1 MLRRCNVANRF
12 KNIVS
17 LINQQTS
24 NLPVEQMFLN
34 DLKKSI
40 EMDDMK
46 NSRKPS
52 QAYKPSSMNCIR
64 NMYYQVTG
72 TEPDAEHSAYNLVC
86 ICNSGSDTHERIQG
100 YVLGMRANGIDCEY
114 INVADFVEQRN
125 LDYLD
130 IMKKPDFENKVFE
143 TKLFHKKLN
152 MSFLCDGIIRY
163 KDKYYILELKTET
176 NNKWYNRDGVDTS
189 HYNQATAYSI
199 AFGISDVLFVY
210 IDRDMFNMKAFMFT
224 PTNEM
229 KEELIGKITE
239 CDGYV
244 QRMVTPPKPDDVAK
258 KTCNYCNYASRC
270 RRD

>member
-1 MLRRCNVANRF
+1 MANRF

-46 NSRKPS
+46 NTRKPS
-52 QAYKPSSMNCIR
+52 KSYKPSSMNCIR
-64 NMYYQVTG
+64 NMYYQVIG
-72 TEPDAEHSAYNLVC
+72 AEQDVGHSSYSSIC

-100 YVLGMRANGIDCEY
+100 YVLGMESNGIDCEY

-125 LDYLD
+125 LDYLE
-130 IMKKPDFENKVFE
+130 IVKKPNFKKKEFE
-143 TKLFHKKLN
+143 TKLYHKKLN

-163 KDKYYILELKTET
+163 RGKYYIVELKTET
-176 NNKWYNRDGVDTS
+176 NNKWYNREGVDES
-189 HYNQATAYSI
+189 HYNQGTAYSI
-199 AFGISDVLFVY
+199 AFGIDDVIFIY
-210 IDRDMFNMKAFMFT
+210 IDRDMLNMKAFMFT
-224 PTNEM
+224 PTDEM
-229 KEELIGKITE
+229 KADLIGKITE

-244 QRMVTPPKPDDVAK
+244 QRMVTPPKPENVAK